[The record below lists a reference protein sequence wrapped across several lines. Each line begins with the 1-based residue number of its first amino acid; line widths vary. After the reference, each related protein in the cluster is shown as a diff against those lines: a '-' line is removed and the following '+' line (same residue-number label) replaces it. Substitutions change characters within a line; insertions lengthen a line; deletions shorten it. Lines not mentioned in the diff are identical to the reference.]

1 MVRILV
7 LGGLRVCADAER
19 RVREELL
26 EVGGGM
32 SVDALVGE
40 EGHLEF
46 NSECD
51 REPVKGFEDG
61 GDLFKFVH
69 PHQDPGSAVL
79 YVLELLDALN
89 RDPDEECIAVIKP
102 GGDKGV
108 DEPL

>member
-40 EGHLEF
+40 EGDLEF
-46 NSECD
+46 NPECD

-61 GDLFKFVH
+61 GDVFT
-69 PHQDPGSAVL
+69 PIRICAPS
-79 YVLELLDALN
+79 N
-89 RDPDEECIAVIKP
+89 PD
-102 GGDKGV
+102 GGDCAPSSGSWQHCFV
-108 DEPL
+108 CAGASGCS